1 MKEKSNKKV
10 TKQKVRKISM
20 LAKILISATLM
31 FIIGSVSLSYSAII
45 TYNNEYRDLAL
56 TKAEVASN
64 VAVEVMNT
72 ESIASVVDAGE
83 GSEIYNTICQQLT
96 ALAQYTGVKYVYTIH
111 EIDGEYC
118 YGIDTSEDKAHIGD
132 IFDYDHDLV
141 AQAFNGEIAK
151 TPQIQETDGEYL
163 LTVYEPIKDADGNV
177 VAVLASDYDAQ
188 HVLEARLDVISKM
201 LLIIALTL
209 TFDLIVLYFVI
220 NTITKNIVKVNNKLY
235 EIVSNEGDLTDK
247 LDIKSGDEAELISEN
262 VNKLLEYIRTIM
274 LNIRDNSTQLSDS
287 VKLVTG
293 KVKTSEEGLSD
304 ASATMEQMSAA
315 MEETSA
321 SLQQINTIVNTTL
334 DTAKEVAKFAQNSED
349 NSKEIM
355 SKAHEIR
362 ETAGNDQA
370 KAKKLASELTK
381 EVEER
386 LEKSKSVE
394 QIGKLTDEILNITS
408 QTNLLALNASIE
420 AARAG
425 EAGRGFSVVATEI
438 GKLANTSADAAN
450 EIRIVSGEV
459 IEAVEQLAEYTG
471 KILDFLDE
479 VAMKGYDNLMQ
490 TSEDYQADV
499 ANMGEI
505 MAKFCESAEHIE
517 GAMNSVQE
525 SMDAINLAIEESTIG
540 VTNMTSTT
548 VDLTADMGDIQQE
561 MVANDAVADSL
572 IGEVS
577 KFKLD

>member
-1 MKEKSNKKV
+1 MKEKDNKKV

-20 LAKILISATLM
+20 IAKILISVALM
-31 FIIGSVSLSYSAII
+31 FTMGNVSLSYSAII

-64 VAVEVMNT
+64 VAAGFMNA

-83 GSEIYNTICQQLT
+83 DSEIYNTISQQLT

-111 EIDGEYC
+111 EIDGKYC

-132 IFDYDHDLV
+132 EFDYDHDLV
-141 AQAFNGEIAK
+141 AQAFSGEIAK

-201 LLIIALTL
+201 ALIILFTL
-209 TFDLIVLYFVI
+209 AFDLVVLYFII
-220 NTITKNIVKVNNKLY
+220 NTITRNIVKVNNKLY

-334 DTAKEVAKFAQNSED
+334 DTVKEVAKFAQDSED

-355 SKAHEIR
+355 SKAHGIR

-450 EIRIVSGEV
+450 EIRVVSGEV

-505 MAKFCESAEHIE
+505 MAMFCKSAEHIE
-517 GAMNSVQE
+517 EAMNSVQE
-525 SMDAINLAIEESTIG
+525 SMDSINLAIEESTIG
-540 VTNMTSTT
+540 ITNMTSTT
-548 VDLTADMGDIQQE
+548 VDLTSDMGDIQQE